1 MEGLVR
7 AMSFN
12 KVVEPRRAP
21 LISGMEAA
29 KRVALEAGAFCCTI
43 SGAHPIAVDVNDNE
57 EKGRELL

>member
-1 MEGLVR
+1 
-7 AMSFN
+7 MSFN